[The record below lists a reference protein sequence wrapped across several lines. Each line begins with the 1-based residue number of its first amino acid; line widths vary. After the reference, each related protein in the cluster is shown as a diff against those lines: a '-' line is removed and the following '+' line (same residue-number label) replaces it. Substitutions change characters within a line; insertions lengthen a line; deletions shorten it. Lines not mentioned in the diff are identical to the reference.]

1 MAGRL
6 AGKIALVTGIGAG
19 IGKGCGLMFAR
30 EGAVVVGCD
39 INPKTAEA
47 TVAEARAA
55 GLQMESFHPCDLTKP
70 ADAQAFVDFAV
81 KKHGR
86 IDALVNA
93 AAIPPHMAKAA
104 EMDYE
109 KQWVPTMVGEVD
121 LVFLLTKAAWPHLV
135 AAGGGAIVNF
145 ASVNAFRGSVN
156 SGMVAHCAGKAAVL
170 AMTRQLAI
178 EGGPHNI
185 RANTIAPGM
194 VVTAATQSAGTSTEG
209 QVKANILNR
218 LLIKRLGQPEDIAYA
233 AVYLASDES
242 QWVTGANFS
251 IDGGVSA
258 V

>member
-6 AGKIALVTGIGAG
+6 TGKIALVTGIGAG
-19 IGKGCGLMFAR
+19 IGQGCALMFAR
-30 EGAVVVGCD
+30 EGATVVGCD

-47 TVAEARAA
+47 TVAQAKSEN
-55 GLQMESFHPCDLTKP
+55 LQMDSFHPCDLTKP
-70 ADAQAFVDFAV
+70 ADVQAYVDFAM

-93 AAIPPHMAKAA
+93 AAIPPHMARAA

-109 KQWVPTMVGEVD
+109 KQWVPTLVGEVD
-121 LVFLLTKAAWPHLV
+121 LVFLLCKAAWPHLA
-135 AAGGGAIVNF
+135 AAGGGSIVNF
-145 ASVNAFRGSVN
+145 ASINAFRGSVN
-156 SGMVAHCAGKAAVL
+156 TGMVAHCAGKAAVL

-178 EGGPHNI
+178 EGSPHSI

-194 VVTAATQSAGTSTEG
+194 VVTAATQAAGTSTDG
-209 QVKANILNR
+209 QTKANILNR
-218 LLIKRLGQPEDIAYA
+218 LLVKRLGQPEDIAYC
-233 AVYLASDES
+233 AVYLASDEAS
-242 QWVTGANFS
+242 WVTGANFS